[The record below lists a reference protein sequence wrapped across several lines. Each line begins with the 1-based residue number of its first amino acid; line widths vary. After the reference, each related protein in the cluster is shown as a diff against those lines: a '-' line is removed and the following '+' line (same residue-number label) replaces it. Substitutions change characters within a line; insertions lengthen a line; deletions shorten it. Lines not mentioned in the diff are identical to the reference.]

1 MATIIQ
7 STDTDTAIAPATG
20 DTIIVE
26 EGVTVS
32 AASDALAGFS
42 DNDLLVYVAGRLVG
56 SDNGAELGGNSAISI
71 AETGALIGRSCGL
84 WLNGAGTVA
93 HNAGVIQSFGSGIS
107 FIIAA
112 VALNSTSDVS
122 FTNVGTVL
130 SGGVGI
136 HLYSSTVRTTIVNT
150 GEITAQGD
158 GVLSTFGGARIVNS
172 GTIASSTAEAID
184 FGFASAASRIE
195 NSGTIIG
202 DVLLGSE
209 ADRVRL
215 VGAGQVLG
223 TVAAGAG
230 ADLLTGADAGDSLSG
245 GEGDDLVRGFGGDDL
260 VAGDAGAD
268 VLRGGDGDDVVDGGR
283 DRDVLFGGAGADRF
297 VYDEIADSSNGGSL
311 RDAIKDFVIGEDV
324 IDVSALSAGTF
335 AFIGSGAFSGTAP
348 ELRVQA
354 VGGAAGNTFVEIDVD
369 GNGTRDMQIVVESVR
384 GLTVTDFIL

>member
-1 MATIIQ
+1 MPTIIQ
-7 STDTDTAIAPATG
+7 STDTNTTISPATG

-32 AASDALAGFS
+32 ATDGLSGFS
-42 DNDLLVYVAGRLVG
+42 DDDLLVFIAGRLVG
-56 SDNGAELGGNSAISI
+56 SDNGAELGSNSAISI
-71 AETGALIGRSCGL
+71 AGSGALIGRSCGL

-93 HNAGVIQSFGSGIS
+93 HNAGVIQSFGTGIS
-107 FIIAA
+107 FIVAA
-112 VALNSTSDVS
+112 VALNETSDAS

-172 GTIASSTAEAID
+172 GTIASSAGEAID
-184 FGFASAASRIE
+184 FALASAASRIE
-195 NSGTIIG
+195 NSGTILG
-202 DVLLGSE
+202 DVLLGGG
-209 ADRVRL
+209 ADRLRL
-215 VGAGQVLG
+215 SGAGQVIG
-223 TVAAGAG
+223 TVSAGGG
-230 ADLLTGADAGDSLSG
+230 ADLLAGADADDLLSG
-245 GEGDDLVRGFGGDDL
+245 GDGDDLVRGFGGDDL

-297 VYDEIADSSNGGSL
+297 VYDEIADSGNGGSL
-311 RDAIKDFVIGEDV
+311 RDAIKDFVIGQDV
-324 IDVSALSAGTF
+324 IDVSALSPGTF
-335 AFIGSGAFSGTAP
+335 AFIGGNVFSGTAP

-354 VGGAAGNTFVEIDVD
+354 VGGASGNTFVEIDVD
-369 GNGTRDMQIVVESVR
+369 GNGTRDMQIVVEAVR
-384 GLTVTDFIL
+384 GLTATDFIL